1 MVDDQPISE
10 ESLFYVVGAG
20 WKQPVAE
27 KRKRTFREKLK
38 GKPVFSLVLLFII
51 VLGCVFA
58 NVVANHDPSGFY
70 LQNLNMPQGK
80 EFLFGTDSLGRDIYS
95 LIWYGGRVSLVIGIL
110 GAAIIT
116 VIGVTYGCIS
126 GTAGKYVDSILM
138 RFTEMCG
145 SIPTLLLILIL
156 SAVFEADDVISISV
170 IIGITGWFALARIVR
185 SEVRQIRNSEYVM
198 YARLCGGSF
207 GYVMYHHL
215 VPNFVSAIMFVVIS
229 SVSSCITMES
239 TLSFLGLGLPADV
252 TSWGS
257 MLSLANK
264 ALIMNTWWV
273 IVIPG
278 VFLIITLMCITSM
291 GNFVRSEVNGTY
303 SNL

>member
-1 MVDDQPISE
+1 M
-10 ESLFYVVGAG
+10 
-20 WKQPVAE
+20 
-27 KRKRTFREKLK
+27 
-38 GKPVFSLVLLFII
+38 
-51 VLGCVFA
+51 
-58 NVVANHDPSGFY
+58 
-70 LQNLNMPQGK
+70 
-80 EFLFGTDSLGRDIYS
+80 
-95 LIWYGGRVSLVIGIL
+95 
-110 GAAIIT
+110 
-116 VIGVTYGCIS
+116 
-126 GTAGKYVDSILM
+126 
-138 RFTEMCG
+138 
-145 SIPTLLLILIL
+145 
-156 SAVFEADDVISISV
+156 
-170 IIGITGWFALARIVR
+170 ARIVR

>member
-1 MVDDQPISE
+1 MVDEQKISE
-10 ESLFYVVGAG
+10 EEMFRVVGTN
-20 WKQPVAE
+20 WKQVEPQKKKITLKE
-27 KRKRTFREKLK
+27 RLK
-38 GKPVFSLVLLFII
+38 GKPVFSLILLLII

-58 NVVANHDPSGFY
+58 NITANHDPGRFY
-70 LQNLNMPQGK
+70 LQNLNTPPGT
-80 EFLFGTDSLGRDIYS
+80 EFIFGTDSLGRDIYS

-126 GTAGKYVDSILM
+126 GTAGQVADSVMM
-138 RFTEMCG
+138 RFTELCG
-145 SIPTLLLILIL
+145 SIPTLLMILIL
-156 SAVFEADDVISISV
+156 SAVFQADDVISISF

-198 YARLCGGSF
+198 YARLCGGKF

-215 VPNFVSAIMFVVIS
+215 VPNFISAIMFVVIS

-252 TSWGS
+252 ISWGS

-278 VFLIITLMCITSM
+278 IFLVITLMCITSM
-291 GNFVRSEVNGTY
+291 GSFVRSEVNGRY

>member
-1 MVDDQPISE
+1 MERIR
-10 ESLFYVVGAG
+10 F
-20 WKQPVAE
+20 
-27 KRKRTFREKLK
+27 
-38 GKPVFSLVLLFII
+38 
-51 VLGCVFA
+51 
-58 NVVANHDPSGFY
+58 
-70 LQNLNMPQGK
+70 
-80 EFLFGTDSLGRDIYS
+80 GRDIYS
-95 LIWYGGRVSLVIGIL
+95 LIWYGGRVSLVIGLL

-126 GTAGKYVDSILM
+126 GTAGTKVDSVLM

-156 SAVFEADDVISISV
+156 SAVLQADDVISISV

-185 SEVRQIRNSEYVM
+185 SEVRQIRNSDYVM

-215 VPNFVSAIMFVVIS
+215 IPNFVSAIMFVVIS

-252 TSWGS
+252 VSWGS

-278 VFLIITLMCITSM
+278 VFLVITLMCITSM
-291 GNFVRSEVNGTY
+291 GSFVRSEVNNHY